1 MRLRINTKWHNKR
14 REISTEEKANT
25 MAFIAWKIAAGFV
38 LDMENENF
46 QTDSQSQRLDV
57 IKECL
62 AFMVSVT
69 DRLAAPQLSQEERQ
83 ELITKMAL
91 KTAKTLQENS
101 EDLLGRGQDYQQ
113 DYINMLN
120 QRLDAYAHCNWDET
134 REEPGFQYK
143 RDFGDHIAAVM
154 GERDNK
160 WISQHVIEI
169 EVPDIIE
176 NLKKGKK
183 QMVDGKDMSDEGE
196 RELRRVNRGD
206 E

>member
-1 MRLRINTKWHNKR
+1 VRLRINTKWHNKG
-14 REISTEEKANT
+14 REVTIEERANT

-38 LDMENENF
+38 LDMENEEF
-46 QTDSQSQRLDV
+46 QTDSQSMRLDI

-69 DRLAAPQLSQEERQ
+69 DRLVAEQLSQEERQ

-101 EDLLGRGQDYQQ
+101 EDLIGRGQDYQQ

-120 QRLDAYAHCNWDET
+120 ERLNAYAHCSWDAE

-143 RDFGDHIAAVM
+143 RDFGDYVAAVM
-154 GERDNK
+154 GARDNK
-160 WISQHVIEI
+160 WIAQQVMEI
-169 EVPDIIE
+169 EVPEIIE

-183 QMVDGKDMSDEGE
+183 QMVDGRDMSDEGE
-196 RELRRVNRGD
+196 RALRKANRGD